1 MPHGV
6 LFRGGSE
13 KDIRTQLV
21 ENNNIETIIGLPS
34 NYFYGTG
41 ISTII
46 MVLKKHREA
55 SDILIVDASK
65 EFFKDGNK
73 NRLSGH
79 HIKKIVDAVLNIEN
93 IPHFASLVSKQTIKD
108 NDYNLNIP
116 RYVESEEKVPVDLHA
131 TVFAESRIMRLS
143 ISKNIGKLF
152 RHYAMSCLHALMNT
166 PQNYPAIQLLM
177 LSNKMLM
184 LLHLKRITK
193 KLSKRLKI
201 SSMNF

>member
-13 KDIRTQLV
+13 KDISTQLV

-34 NYFYGTG
+34 NCFYGTG

-79 HIKKIVDAVLNIEN
+79 HIKKIVDAVLNREN
-93 IPHFASLVSKQTIKD
+93 ILLF
-108 NDYNLNIP
+108 LNKRLKITTTTSTSP
-116 RYVESEEKVPVDLHA
+116 DMLNRRKKFLLIYTQPYL
-131 TVFAESRIMRLS
+131 AESQIMRLS

-201 SSMNF
+201 SSMSF